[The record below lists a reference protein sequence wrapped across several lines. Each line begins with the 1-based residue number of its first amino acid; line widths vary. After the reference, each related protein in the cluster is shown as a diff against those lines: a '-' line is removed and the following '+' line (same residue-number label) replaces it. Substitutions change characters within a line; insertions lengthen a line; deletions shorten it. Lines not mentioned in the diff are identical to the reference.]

1 MSVGTLITFDLL
13 VAVLIAATW
22 LGAGA
27 AAAARRSGIALALF
41 VAAAVLSVARA
52 ATAAVLA
59 GAGWWFVQEKV
70 TLTLPLLAVAG
81 VVAAAVAGPRLV
93 RAARGGRADLAGRPA
108 VVVPLLG
115 AGYAA
120 VAGPVYALLLGYP
133 ATWSAGLVTVALVG
147 AAVLLTWR
155 IVSAP
160 GSLPVSA
167 ARAAVAA
174 ALAAGLAG
182 TGLAFVPAPE
192 TDAGG
197 GVPTRH
203 LAAGH
208 PADGRT
214 AGTTG
219 APAADEHATGTGAAH
234 AAGTDTTGEHAPE
247 AHGSG
252 GSATGEHAPEAHEA
266 GAGGVRPVTALRGP
280 SEPAPGGTTRRFA
293 LTARTTTVTL
303 SSGRRVAAWTFDGK
317 VPGPPITAVEGDLVE
332 VRLRNADVTS
342 GVTIHWH
349 GYDVPAGEDG
359 VPGLTQDA
367 VRPGQEFTYRF
378 LADQVGTYWYHTH
391 EVSDIGVRKGLY
403 GMLVVTSRAGGPADH
418 VSGSASGPASD
429 GETGR
434 TQDGGAG
441 TGGPAVSTP
450 GLDLTL
456 PVHTFGGVTVIGDH
470 DRTIERSAAPGT
482 PVRLRLVNTDNTPHR
497 FTLAGAPYRL
507 VAVDGQDLNGPGE
520 LGRVGLRLP
529 AGGRYDLAF
538 TMPAARTVLLAVDD
552 RTDGLRLSPREG
564 APAPGATSAPAL
576 GTTGPSTSRAPVP
589 ESGPGTAPG
598 AGSGTAGSAG
608 VSGSAGDGAGWPEL
622 DITRYGTPAGTPF
635 GLGSRFDRRFT
646 LVLDRGLAFS
656 DGRPL
661 YAHTVNGRAFP
672 SIPTQVVRDGE
683 LVRFTVVNRS
693 RDTHPWHLHGHR
705 VLVLSRDGRPTSGSP
720 LWLDTF
726 DVRPGEVWEVAFR
739 AANPGLWMNHCHNLA
754 HADQGMVLHLNYED
768 VTTPFH
774 GAHGG

>member
-1 MSVGTLITFDLL
+1 MSVATLITFDLL
-13 VAVLIAATW
+13 VSVLVAVAW

-41 VAAAVLSVARA
+41 ITGAVLSVARVV
-52 ATAAVLA
+52 TAAVLA
-59 GAGWWFVQEKV
+59 GAGWWFVQEKI
-70 TLTLPLLAVAG
+70 TLTLPLLTVAG
-81 VVAAAVAGPRLV
+81 VAAAATAGPRLV
-93 RAARGGRADLAGRPA
+93 GAVSGGGADLAGRPA

-120 VAGPVYALLLGYP
+120 AAGPVYALLLGYP
-133 ATWSAGLVTVALVG
+133 ATWSAGLVTVALGG

-155 IVSAP
+155 IVSPSVPLPAP
-160 GSLPVSA
+160 A
-167 ARAAVAA
+167 ARTAVAA

-197 GVPTRH
+197 GPPSGH
-203 LAAGH
+203 MAAGH
-208 PADGRT
+208 PADGLTADATGART
-214 AGTTG
+214 AGEHAIGTG
-219 APAADEHATGTGAAH
+219 AGAEHATGVDAM
-234 AAGTDTTGEHAPE
+234 GEHGSRTHGE
-247 AHGSG
+247 GGSG
-252 GSATGEHAPEAHEA
+252 GEAAGEREPETR
-266 GAGGVRPVTALRGP
+266 GAAVGDARPVTALRGP
-280 SEPAPGGTTRRFA
+280 SGPAPGGTVRRFT
-293 LTARTTTVTL
+293 LTARTATVTL
-303 SSGRRVAAWTFDGK
+303 SSGRRVAAWTFDGR

-378 LADQVGTYWYHTH
+378 LADQAGTYWYHTH

-403 GMLVVTSRAGGPADH
+403 GTLVVSPRVGGPAG
-418 VSGSASGPASD
+418 SGSGPGAASG
-429 GETGR
+429 GESGR
-434 TQDGGAG
+434 TRDGGS
-441 TGGPAVSTP
+441 GGPDASAT

-456 PVHTFGGVTVIGDH
+456 PVHTFGGTTVLGDQ
-470 DRTIERSAAPGT
+470 DRTVERSAAPGT

-497 FTLAGAPYRL
+497 FTLAGTPYRL

-520 LGRVGLRLP
+520 LGRTGLRLP

-552 RTDGLRLSPREG
+552 RTEGLRLSPQQDSSGG
-564 APAPGATSAPAL
+564 ASTPAP
-576 GTTGPSTSRAPVP
+576 
-589 ESGPGTAPG
+589 
-598 AGSGTAGSAG
+598 GSGTAGST
-608 VSGSAGDGAGWPEL
+608 GSARDGASWPEL

-635 GLGSRFDRRFT
+635 GSGSRFDRRFT
-646 LVLDRGLAFS
+646 LVLDRGLTFS
-656 DGRPL
+656 GGRPM

-705 VLVLSRDGRPTSGSP
+705 VLVLSRDGRATGGSP

-739 AANPGLWMNHCHNLA
+739 AANPGMWMNHCHNLA
-754 HADQGMVLHLNYED
+754 HADQGMVLHLDYEG

>member
-13 VAVLIAATW
+13 VAVLTAATW

-59 GAGWWFVQEKV
+59 GAGWWFVQEKI
-70 TLTLPLLAVAG
+70 TLTIPLLAVAA
-81 VVAAAVAGPRLV
+81 VVAATVAGPHLV
-93 RAARGGRADLAGRPA
+93 RAARGGRADLVGRPA

-120 VAGPVYALLLGYP
+120 AAGPVYALLLGYP
-133 ATWSAGLVTVALVG
+133 AAWSAGLVTVALVG

-160 GSLPVSA
+160 GSLPA
-167 ARAAVAA
+167 PIARAAVAA

-182 TGLAFVPAPE
+182 TGLAFVSAPE

-197 GVPTRH
+197 GPPTGH

-214 AGTTG
+214 AGAAGTRT
-219 APAADEHATGTGAAH
+219 ADEHATGTGAVH
-234 AAGTDTTGEHAPE
+234 AAGTDTTGEHA
-247 AHGSG
+247 AKTHGNG
-252 GSATGEHAPEAHEA
+252 GNATGEHAPEAHEA
-266 GAGGVRPVTALRGP
+266 GAGDTRPVTALRGP

-293 LTARTTTVTL
+293 LTARTATVTL

-317 VPGPPITAVEGDLVE
+317 VPGPPITAAEGDLVE
-332 VRLRNADVTS
+332 VRLRNADVAS

-378 LADQVGTYWYHTH
+378 LATQVGTYWYHTH
-391 EVSDIGVRKGLY
+391 EVSDVGVRKGLY
-403 GMLVVTSRAGGPADH
+403 GMLVVTPRAGGSADH
-418 VSGSASGPASD
+418 VSGPGSGSASD

-434 TQDGGAG
+434 VRDGGAG
-441 TGGPAVSTP
+441 SGGPAASTP

-456 PVHTFGGVTVIGDH
+456 PVHTFGGVTVLGDH

-497 FTLAGAPYRL
+497 FTLAGTPYRL

-552 RTDGLRLSPREG
+552 RTEGLRLSPQE
-564 APAPGATSAPAL
+564 
-576 GTTGPSTSRAPVP
+576 V
-589 ESGPGTAPG
+589 
-598 AGSGTAGSAG
+598 AGSAG
-608 VSGSAGDGAGWPEL
+608 ASGSAGDGAGWPEL
-622 DITRYGTPAGTPF
+622 DLTRYGTPAGTPF
-635 GLGSRFDRRFT
+635 GPGSRFDRRFT
-646 LVLDRGLAFS
+646 LVLDRGLTFS
-656 DGRPL
+656 GGRPL

-705 VLVLSRDGRPTSGSP
+705 VLVLSRDGRATGGSP

-754 HADQGMVLHLNYED
+754 HADQGMVLHLDYEG

>member
-13 VAVLIAATW
+13 VAVLTAATW

-81 VVAAAVAGPRLV
+81 GVAAAVAGPRLV

-120 VAGPVYALLLGYP
+120 VAGPAYALLLGYP

-160 GSLPVSA
+160 RSLPVGA

-197 GVPTRH
+197 GPPTRH

-219 APAADEHATGTGAAH
+219 THTADEPATGTGAGSGAEHASEAH
-234 AAGTDTTGEHAPE
+234 GSGGSATAEHAVGTDTTGEHAPE

-252 GSATGEHAPEAHEA
+252 GGATGEPAPEVHDA
-266 GAGGVRPVTALRGP
+266 GVGDVRSMTSLRGP

-293 LTARTTTVTL
+293 LTARTATVTL

-378 LADQVGTYWYHTH
+378 LANQVGTYWYHTH

-403 GMLVVTSRAGGPADH
+403 GMLVVTRRAGGPADQI
-418 VSGSASGPASD
+418 SGSGSDPASD

-434 TQDGGAG
+434 TRDGGAG
-441 TGGPAVSTP
+441 TGGPAASTP

-456 PVHTFGGVTVIGDH
+456 PVHTFGGVTVLGDH
-470 DRTIERSAAPGT
+470 DRAIERSAAPGT

-497 FTLAGAPYRL
+497 FTLTGTPYRL

-552 RTDGLRLSPREG
+552 RTEGLRLSPQE
-564 APAPGATSAPAL
+564 
-576 GTTGPSTSRAPVP
+576 
-589 ESGPGTAPG
+589 G
-598 AGSGTAGSAG
+598 AGSA
-608 VSGSAGDGAGWPEL
+608 GSAGDGAGWPEL
-622 DITRYGTPAGTPF
+622 DLTRYGTPAGTPF
-635 GLGSRFDRRFT
+635 GPGSRFDRRFT
-646 LVLDRGLAFS
+646 LVLDRGLTS
-656 DGRPL
+656 SGGRPL

-683 LVRFTVVNRS
+683 LIRFTVVNRS

-705 VLVLSRDGRPTSGSP
+705 VLVLSRDGRATSGSP